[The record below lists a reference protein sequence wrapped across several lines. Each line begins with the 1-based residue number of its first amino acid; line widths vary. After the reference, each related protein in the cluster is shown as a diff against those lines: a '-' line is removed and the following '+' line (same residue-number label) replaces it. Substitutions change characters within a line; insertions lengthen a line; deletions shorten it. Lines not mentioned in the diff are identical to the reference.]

1 LDWHHEA
8 RDSKEEGGP
17 QGRRQSGRTPGRTG
31 PGAAAAD
38 YDLVL
43 FISGASDRSRVAL
56 ANIKAIANQHLNG
69 RYRLSVVD
77 LYQQPE
83 RAREHEIIAVPML
96 VKRLPQPLRRLIGDL
111 SDEDRVMVG
120 LDIVAKP
127 RNGRG

>member
-1 LDWHHEA
+1 MKRATLKKKVSRTA
-8 RDSKEEGGP
+8 
-17 QGRRQSGRTPGRTG
+17 GRK
-31 PGAAAAD
+31 AAAPRTARIRVTAAVD

-83 RAREHEIIAVPML
+83 RAREHEIIAVPTL

-120 LDIVAKP
+120 LDIVPKS

>member
-1 LDWHHEA
+1 MKRA
-8 RDSKEEGGP
+8 TPKKKVSRTA
-17 QGRRQSGRTPGRTG
+17 GRK
-31 PGAAAAD
+31 AAAPRAARIRVTAAVD

-83 RAREHEIIAVPML
+83 RAREHEIIAVPTL

-120 LDIVAKP
+120 LDIVPKS
-127 RNGRG
+127 RTGRG

>member
-1 LDWHHEA
+1 MKRA
-8 RDSKEEGGP
+8 TPKRKV
-17 QGRRQSGRTPGRTG
+17 GRRAGGKAAAPQAARVRV
-31 PGAAAAD
+31 AAAAD

-83 RAREHEIIAVPML
+83 RAREHEIIAVPTL

>member
-1 LDWHHEA
+1 MKRA
-8 RDSKEEGGP
+8 
-17 QGRRQSGRTPGRTG
+17 TPKKKVSRK
-31 PGAAAAD
+31 AAAPRAARVRVTAAVD

-43 FISGASDRSRVAL
+43 FISGASDRSRLAL
-56 ANIKAIANQHLNG
+56 ANVKAIANQHLNG

-83 RAREHEIIAVPML
+83 RAREHEIIAVPTL

-120 LDIVAKP
+120 LDIVPKS
-127 RNGRG
+127 RTGQG

>member
-1 LDWHHEA
+1 MKRA
-8 RDSKEEGGP
+8 TPTTQVSRTA
-17 QGRRQSGRTPGRTG
+17 GRT
-31 PGAAAAD
+31 AAAPRASRIRVTAAVD

-83 RAREHEIIAVPML
+83 RAREHEIIAVPTL

-120 LDIVAKP
+120 LDIVPKL

>member
-1 LDWHHEA
+1 MKRVA
-8 RDSKEEGGP
+8 SPKIKKTKANRTAIRKAASP
-17 QGRRQSGRTPGRTG
+17 RPRRRS
-31 PGAAAAD
+31 AAAVVD

-56 ANIKAIANQHLNG
+56 ANVKAIVNEHLNG

-83 RAREHEIIAVPML
+83 RAREHEIIAVPTL

-120 LDIVAKP
+120 LDIVPKS

>member
-1 LDWHHEA
+1 MKSAKTKKAKRPVGRKAATSRA
-8 RDSKEEGGP
+8 RRAVPLE
-17 QGRRQSGRTPGRTG
+17 
-31 PGAAAAD
+31 

-56 ANIKAIANQHLNG
+56 ANIKAIAAEHLAG

-83 RAREHEIIAVPML
+83 RAREHEIIAVPTL
-96 VKRLPQPLRRLIGDL
+96 VKRLPEPLRRLIGDL
-111 SDEDRVMVG
+111 SDEERVMIG
-120 LDIVAKP
+120 LDIVPKS

>member
-1 LDWHHEA
+1 VKRVTSSKKKKATRKVAGKEA
-8 RDSKEEGGP
+8 STRP
-17 QGRRQSGRTPGRTG
+17 RRR
-31 PGAAAAD
+31 AAAVAD

-43 FISGASDRSRVAL
+43 FISGASDRSRLAL
-56 ANIKAIANQHLNG
+56 ANIKTIVNEHLDG

-83 RAREHEIIAVPML
+83 RAREHEIIAVPTL

-120 LDIVAKP
+120 LDLVPKS

>member
-1 LDWHHEA
+1 MKRTTPKKKVSRTA
-8 RDSKEEGGP
+8 
-17 QGRRQSGRTPGRTG
+17 GRK
-31 PGAAAAD
+31 AAATRAARIRVTAAVD

-56 ANIKAIANQHLNG
+56 ANVKAIANQHLNG

-83 RAREHEIIAVPML
+83 RAREHEIIAVPTL

-120 LDIVAKP
+120 LDIVPKSRTGP
-127 RNGRG
+127 G

>member
-1 LDWHHEA
+1 MKRATLKKKV
-8 RDSKEEGGP
+8 S
-17 QGRRQSGRTPGRTG
+17 RTG
-31 PGAAAAD
+31 RKAAAPRAARIRVTAAVD

-56 ANIKAIANQHLNG
+56 ANIKAIANQHLSG

-83 RAREHEIIAVPML
+83 RAREHEIIAVPTL

-120 LDIVAKP
+120 LDIVPKS

>member
-1 LDWHHEA
+1 VKHVTS
-8 RDSKEEGGP
+8 SKKKKATRKVAGKKASTRP
-17 QGRRQSGRTPGRTG
+17 RRR
-31 PGAAAAD
+31 AAAVAD

-43 FISGASDRSRVAL
+43 FISGASDRSRLAL
-56 ANIKAIANQHLNG
+56 ANIKTIVNEHLDG

-83 RAREHEIIAVPML
+83 RAREHEIIAVPTL

-120 LDIVAKP
+120 LDLVPKS

>member
-1 LDWHHEA
+1 MKRAASAKKKATRKAASPRA
-8 RDSKEEGGP
+8 R
-17 QGRRQSGRTPGRTG
+17 RIRAT
-31 PGAAAAD
+31 AAVD

-43 FISGASDRSRVAL
+43 FISGASERSRLAL
-56 ANIKAIANQHLNG
+56 ANIKAIANEHLNG

-83 RAREHEIIAVPML
+83 RAREHEIIAVPTL
-96 VKRLPQPLRRLIGDL
+96 VKRLPAPLRRLIGDL

-120 LDIVAKP
+120 LDIVPKS

>member
-1 LDWHHEA
+1 MTRKKATKKKTAGRKPAAPRA
-8 RDSKEEGGP
+8 RRS
-17 QGRRQSGRTPGRTG
+17 RAS
-31 PGAAAAD
+31 AAVD

-43 FISGASDRSRVAL
+43 FVSGASERSRVAL
-56 ANIKAIANQHLNG
+56 SNIKAIANEHLSG
-69 RYRLSVVD
+69 RYRLAVVD

-83 RAREHEIIAVPML
+83 RAREHEIIAVPTL

-120 LDIVAKP
+120 LDIVPKS

>member
-1 LDWHHEA
+1 MTRKKAA
-8 RDSKEEGGP
+8 RKKTA
-17 QGRRQSGRTPGRTG
+17 GRKAAVPRARRSRT
-31 PGAAAAD
+31 AAAVD

-43 FISGASDRSRVAL
+43 FVSGASERSRVAL
-56 ANIKAIANQHLNG
+56 ANIKAIANEHLSG

-83 RAREHEIIAVPML
+83 RAREHEIIAVPTL

-120 LDIVAKP
+120 LDIVPKS